1 MTLMPFSYSITNGI
15 GAGFVS
21 YVVIKLVR
29 GRAGAVHPLLYVAA
43 AAFLLY
49 FALH

>member
-1 MTLMPFSYSITNGI
+1 
-15 GAGFVS
+15 VS

-29 GRAGAVHPLLYVAA
+29 GRGGAVHPLMYVAA